1 MANTTDP
8 TDPMVKFFV
17 FAGYWKHGQQA
28 PSTTKDLSEPFFNH
42 GTSHNANLVT
52 VPVTTGYNTHLVY
65 FYACA
70 VPLSSLRKCDGYTQA
85 VPAYLANETQAVLRS
100 ALTDIVDPKQC
111 RYYETG
117 HFAYYKFLNF

>member
-1 MANTTDP
+1 MATTTDP
-8 TDPMVKFFV
+8 IVKLYV
-17 FAGYWKHGQQA
+17 FAGYWRHGQQA
-28 PSTTKDLSEPFFNH
+28 PSPTKALSEPFFTH
-42 GTSHNANLVT
+42 RTSHNATLVT

-100 ALTDIVDPKQC
+100 ALTDVDPQNC
-111 RYYETG
+111 LYYETG
-117 HFAYYKFLNF
+117 HFAYYKFLHF